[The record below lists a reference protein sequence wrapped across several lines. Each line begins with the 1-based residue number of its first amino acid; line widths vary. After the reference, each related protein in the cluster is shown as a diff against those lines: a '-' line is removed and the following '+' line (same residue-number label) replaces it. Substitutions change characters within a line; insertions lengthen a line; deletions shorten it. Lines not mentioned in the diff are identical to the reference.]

1 MSKEKIKY
9 KNHPDPRL
17 RRRYWM
23 ITVVEKTT
31 VDKDDKDK
39 DDNEV
44 KDAEKPAEKR
54 ERHIN
59 IIS

>member
-1 MSKEKIKY
+1 
-9 KNHPDPRL
+9 
-17 RRRYWM
+17 M
-23 ITVVEKTT
+23 ITIVEKTT